1 MSDIEEDIKYVKELL
16 KIARVFFKSI
26 KAETDYKE
34 IDDVAFFI
42 AIDNILAERK
52 QDKARIQELEA
63 KLEFKQWGDLDNIDF
78 EEYMKNF
85 ISKEKVKESYLKM
98 EKEYARKVYDDN
110 YNRNEVKKE
119 EFYKRQVYEELLEE

>member
-1 MSDIEEDIKYVKELL
+1 MSDIEEDIKILEKFNPGDEYTE
-16 KIARVFFKSI
+16 KIKN
-26 KAETDYKE
+26 
-34 IDDVAFFI
+34 
-42 AIDNILAERK
+42 AIENILSERK

-119 EFYKRQVYEELLEE
+119 EFYKRQVYEELLGESK